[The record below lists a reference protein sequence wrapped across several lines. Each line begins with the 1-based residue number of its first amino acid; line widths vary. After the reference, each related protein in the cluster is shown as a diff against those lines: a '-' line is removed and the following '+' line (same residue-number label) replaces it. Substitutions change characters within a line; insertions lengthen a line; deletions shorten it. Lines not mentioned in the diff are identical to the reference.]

1 MNILYNSMI
10 HNRKKIFV
18 FSFGAIFYT
27 IFLLYIWTLMSDSFS
42 QLLDLFPKQIK
53 TIAGFGD
60 DLSTAGFLNGE
71 FMHLIGP
78 LIIGAFAITIG
89 STVLSSEEENK
100 TIDQF
105 LSLSISRSRYFTE
118 KYFSLVLSI
127 LFLSLIFSITLKI
140 CDLIYDINLNLS
152 SILYSG
158 LALFIYGLTVGSI
171 TYLSG
176 SIFAKTSQAAGVG
189 AAVAIIGYI
198 FDSVYKTVSS
208 MNFLKYISL
217 HYYYND
223 NKVIL
228 NGFDTFHL
236 IILLI
241 IILASFFIG
250 IYIFNKRDI
259 KT

>member
-1 MNILYNSMI
+1 
-10 HNRKKIFV
+10 
-18 FSFGAIFYT
+18 
-27 IFLLYIWTLMSDSFS
+27 
-42 QLLDLFPKQIK
+42 
-53 TIAGFGD
+53 
-60 DLSTAGFLNGE
+60 
-71 FMHLIGP
+71 
-78 LIIGAFAITIG
+78 
-89 STVLSSEEENK
+89 
-100 TIDQF
+100 
-105 LSLSISRSRYFTE
+105 
-118 KYFSLVLSI
+118 
-127 LFLSLIFSITLKI
+127 LIFSITLKI

-259 KT
+259 KS